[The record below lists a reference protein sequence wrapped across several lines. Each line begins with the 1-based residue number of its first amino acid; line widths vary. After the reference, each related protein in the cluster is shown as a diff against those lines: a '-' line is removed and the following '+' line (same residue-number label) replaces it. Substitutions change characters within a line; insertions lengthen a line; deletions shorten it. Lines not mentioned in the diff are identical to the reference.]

1 MMKWK
6 EKWQTSK
13 RMIVI
18 IGLMVLT
25 FCFAMFQGGFV
36 SWFVFFTV
44 IPFLVYSFILSLV
57 PLRFE
62 EVSRTVRPNY
72 IKRGDHALITV
83 RFRNAT
89 KFPLVFLIVKET
101 AIPEAFYQ
109 SLHRAPSKLFLVG
122 MKREF
127 EWTYELRNVSRG
139 EHTLE
144 GLSMTV
150 TDFFGWVERTVELAG
165 ATKFIVYPK
174 ITQIKNASL
183 HLQYEQGTTATKF
196 SMMKDTT
203 MATGVREYQ
212 PGDRFSW
219 IHWKSFAKNGTL
231 RTKEF
236 EDRQSQKLFIYLDKS
251 TQPDFELAVDLAAS
265 MTTSLMKAN
274 AELSFVT
281 GGAQGVQFTNLR
293 TELQTEKVLQY
304 LANVKANATNPI
316 VSYIRQE
323 SQIANGVLLIATSH
337 LSDEVLS
344 LLMTGSKYAKA
355 IICFVVVT
363 KEAMR
368 EVTQPRTIA
377 GDNRVVYL
385 TEEMFE
391 QAFAEV
397 NKP

>member
-6 EKWQTSK
+6 ERWQTSK
-13 RMIVI
+13 RFVIV

-36 SWFVFFTV
+36 SWFVFFTI
-44 IPFLVYSFILSLV
+44 IPFLVYSLVLSFV

-62 EVSRTVRPNY
+62 EVSRTVRPSY

-83 RFRNAT
+83 HFKNKT
-89 KFPLVFLIVKET
+89 KFPLVFFIVKET

-122 MKREF
+122 LKRDF

-139 EHTLE
+139 EHTLD
-144 GLSMTV
+144 GLSITI
-150 TDFFGWVERTVELAG
+150 TDFFGWVERHIVLSGT
-165 ATKFIVYPK
+165 TKFIVYPK
-174 ITQIKNASL
+174 VTQMKNASL
-183 HLQYEQGTTATKF
+183 HLQYEQGATATKF

-219 IHWKSFAKNGTL
+219 IHWKSFAKNGSL

-236 EDRQSQKLFIYLDKS
+236 EDRQSQKLFVYLDKS
-251 TQPDFELAVDLAAS
+251 VQPDFEQAVDLVAS

-274 AELSFVT
+274 AELSFLT
-281 GGAQGVQFTNLR
+281 GGMQRVQYGNLR
-293 TELQTEKVLQY
+293 TEQQAEKVMQY
-304 LANVKANATNPI
+304 LASVKADATNPI
-316 VSYIRQE
+316 ITYIRQE
-323 SQIANGVLLIATSH
+323 SQVQSGVLLIATSH
-337 LSDEVLS
+337 LSDDILS

-355 IICFVVVT
+355 IVCFIVVS
-363 KEAMR
+363 KEQMR
-368 EVTQPRTIA
+368 EVSQSRIIA

-385 TEEMFE
+385 TGDMFE